1 MCVSE
6 LSISR
11 DASLTNLGL
20 GARQSTSDTHS
31 EPQDIFL
38 SWDKDPLPAHQ
49 VWH

>member
-20 GARQSTSDTHS
+20 GARQSKSDTHS